1 MFVGVT
7 RQQGNRP
14 LVHITVAYSGL
25 GQGPRDAPFI
35 SGGRKLRSGKVFF
48 FCCRRRHFFFFFKLS
63 LSKGVLFSFFFF
75 FSMLCII
82 LVILDFQCGGG
93 KFLEVKNGASVPAV
107 ALARRRSCL
116 RGDMPPQKLELF

>member
-14 LVHITVAYSGL
+14 LAHITVAYSGL
-25 GQGPRDAPFI
+25 GQGPRDAPFT

-48 FCCRRRHFFFFFKLS
+48 FFFFAAEGGIFFLKLS
-63 LSKGVLFSFFFF
+63 LCKCVLFLLLL

-82 LVILDFQCGGG
+82 LVIL
-93 KFLEVKNGASVPAV
+93 VYYS
-107 ALARRRSCL
+107 
-116 RGDMPPQKLELF
+116 